1 MSSDHG
7 LEDEQIRT
15 LNQIV
20 KWVAEVYFHL
30 FYKIK
35 GQWKTIYGPHHLLTL
50 LRLYK
55 KQDPV
60 VRERV
65 APYIK
70 SEAWWAHSK
79 SILVSLLCS
88 SDNVERNFGVSQIIK
103 IRERAM
109 GQKGRERVRER
120 KVPSTFNIEATSL
133 IKLIDWEKENVTEP
147 VFTAHLS
154 AEELMAF
161 RAVPMEEPNYP
172 LHTQSC
178 DRTVKQVTE
187 ASASLCGW
195 EIRDGFVRARIANRE
210 LMPVYRSRKDL
221 VPMFDKM

>member
-1 MSSDHG
+1 MSTDSSLCYKFVKAAQYGVLDPELANRLVGNLYHSRWLTIGQALLLVYMSSDHG

-50 LRLYK
+50 LRLYR
-55 KQDPV
+55 KQDPM
-60 VRERV
+60 VREGV

-70 SEAWWAHSK
+70 SEAWWAHSE

-88 SDNVERNFGVSQIIK
+88 SDIVERNFGVSQIIK

-109 GQKGRERVRER
+109 GQKGRERVRE
-120 KVPSTFNIEATSL
+120 KKIS
-133 IKLIDWEKENVTEP
+133 
-147 VFTAHLS
+147 
-154 AEELMAF
+154 
-161 RAVPMEEPNYP
+161 
-172 LHTQSC
+172 
-178 DRTVKQVTE
+178 
-187 ASASLCGW
+187 
-195 EIRDGFVRARIANRE
+195 
-210 LMPVYRSRKDL
+210 
-221 VPMFDKM
+221 